1 MTWAPWILVA
11 ILAGLLFFLVYLLT
25 DARATLRAEREKHA
39 WTEDAKEQFKN
50 TFKVLAASELE
61 VRSGQ
66 LKTTAKEELTGV
78 IGPLKEELGKLDR
91 QVRELEAKREGAYST
106 LGSQLEGLHRLQDAL
121 RQQTTTL
128 AQALKAP
135 TVRGR
140 WGEIHLRR
148 LVELSGMQRHVDFSE
163 QEATDTGRPDM
174 VIRLPEKGIVPV
186 DSKVPLDAFLRA
198 MDVDSEE
205 GRRALMAEHAKAF
218 RGRIRELAQRAYW
231 EQFERI
237 PEIVVMFVPVE
248 ASLSAAFQ
256 SDRDLFEYAF
266 QNRVL
271 VTSPIALFALLRA
284 VAFGWQQQQVAE
296 NAEKIAEQGRTL
308 YERVAIFVGH
318 VAGVGKSLDASV
330 KKYNEAVGSLD
341 ARVLPAARRL
351 RELGV
356 GNAEIKTPEPV
367 EAQPRVAAFVVGIVL
382 GVQENGRGDGA
393 EQESHGRDG
402 SGPVGGREKGPL
414 SAVHGPHNSPRVE
427 NPARVV
433 RRRVRCAAGERVR
446 AELAS
451 FLASR

>member
-1 MTWAPWILVA
+1 MTWLPWALVA
-11 ILAGLLFFLVYLLT
+11 ALAVALLWLVYRL
-25 DARATLRAEREKHA
+25 AQAEATLRAEREKNT
-39 WTEDAKEQFKN
+39 WTDSAKEQLQN
-50 TFKVLAASELE
+50 SFKVIATSELE
-61 VRSGQ
+61 SRSSQ
-66 LKTTAKEELTGV
+66 LKTTARDELTGV
-78 IGPLKEELGKLDR
+78 ITPLKEELAKLDK

-106 LGSQLEGLHRLQDAL
+106 LGAQLQGLHNLQDSL

-128 AQALKAP
+128 AQALKSP

-148 LVELSGMQRHVDFSE
+148 LVELSGMGRHVDFSE
-163 QEATDTGRPDM
+163 QESTDSGRPDM

-186 DSKVPLDAFLRA
+186 DSKVPLDAYLRA
-198 MDVDSEE
+198 MEVEDEDA
-205 GRRALMAEHAKAF
+205 RRLLLAEHARAF

-256 SDRDLFEYAF
+256 ADRDLFEYAF
-266 QNRVL
+266 QNKVL

-296 NAEKIAEQGRTL
+296 NAEQIAAQGKSL
-308 YERVAIFVGH
+308 YERIATFVGH
-318 VAGVGKSLDASV
+318 VSGVGKSLESSV

-356 GNAEIKTPEPV
+356 GSAEIEAPEPV
-367 EAQPRVAAFVVGIVL
+367 ETQPRL
-382 GVQENGRGDGA
+382 PMRE
-393 EQESHGRDG
+393 EQ
-402 SGPVGGREKGPL
+402 P
-414 SAVHGPHNSPRVE
+414 
-427 NPARVV
+427 
-433 RRRVRCAAGERVR
+433 
-446 AELAS
+446 
-451 FLASR
+451 

>member
-1 MTWAPWILVA
+1 MSWAPWVLVA
-11 ILAGLLFFLVYLLT
+11 ILTVALVWLVVRL
-25 DARATLRAEREKHA
+25 AQAEAMLRAEREKNV
-39 WTEDAKEQFKN
+39 WTDDAKEQFKN
-50 TFKVLAASELE
+50 TFRVLATNELE
-61 VRSGQ
+61 SRSSQ

-78 IGPLKEELGKLDR
+78 IGPLKEELSKLDK

-106 LGSQLEGLHRLQDAL
+106 LGAQLQGLHNLQDSL

-128 AQALKAP
+128 AQALKSP

-148 LVELSGMQRHVDFSE
+148 LVELSGMGRHVDFSE
-163 QEATDTGRPDM
+163 QESTDSGRPDM

-198 MDVDSEE
+198 MDTEDEE
-205 GRRALMAEHAKAF
+205 ARRQLMAEHAKAF

-237 PEIVVMFVPVE
+237 PEVVVMFVPVE

-256 SDRDLFEYAF
+256 SDRDLFEYAL
-266 QNRVL
+266 QNKVL
-271 VTSPIALFALLRA
+271 VTSPIALFALLRSI
-284 VAFGWQQQQVAE
+284 AFGWQQQQVAE
-296 NAEKIAEQGRTL
+296 NAEQIAAQGKAL
-308 YERVAIFVGH
+308 YERVATFVGH

-356 GNAEIKTPEPV
+356 GNAEIEAPGPV
-367 EAQPRVAAFVVGIVL
+367 EAQPRL
-382 GVQENGRGDGA
+382 
-393 EQESHGRDG
+393 
-402 SGPVGGREKGPL
+402 
-414 SAVHGPHNSPRVE
+414 
-427 NPARVV
+427 PAR
-433 RRRVRCAAGERVR
+433 E
-446 AELAS
+446 ES
-451 FLASR
+451 

>member
-1 MTWAPWILVA
+1 MSWAPWALVA
-11 ILAGLLFFLVYLLT
+11 ILAVALIWLVYRL
-25 DARATLRAEREKHA
+25 AQAEATLRAEREKNV
-39 WTEDAKEQFKN
+39 WTDDAKEQFKN
-50 TFKVLAASELE
+50 TFRVLATNELE
-61 VRSGQ
+61 SRSSQ

-78 IGPLKEELGKLDR
+78 IGPLKEELSKLDK

-106 LGSQLEGLHRLQDAL
+106 LGAQLQGLHNLQDSL

-128 AQALKAP
+128 AQALKSP

-148 LVELSGMQRHVDFSE
+148 LVELSGMGRHVDFSE
-163 QEATDTGRPDM
+163 QESTDSGRPDM

-198 MDVDSEE
+198 MDTEDEE
-205 GRRALMAEHAKAF
+205 ARRQLMAEHAKAF

-237 PEIVVMFVPVE
+237 PEVVVMFVPVE

-256 SDRDLFEYAF
+256 SDRDLFEYAL
-266 QNRVL
+266 QNKVL
-271 VTSPIALFALLRA
+271 VTSPIALFALLRSI
-284 VAFGWQQQQVAE
+284 AFGWQQQQVAE
-296 NAEKIAEQGRTL
+296 NAEQIAAQGKAL
-308 YERVAIFVGH
+308 YERVATFVGH

-356 GNAEIKTPEPV
+356 GNAEIEAPEPV
-367 EAQPRVAAFVVGIVL
+367 DAQPRL
-382 GVQENGRGDGA
+382 
-393 EQESHGRDG
+393 
-402 SGPVGGREKGPL
+402 
-414 SAVHGPHNSPRVE
+414 
-427 NPARVV
+427 PAR
-433 RRRVRCAAGERVR
+433 E
-446 AELAS
+446 EP
-451 FLASR
+451 